1 MFWILALVLSLFGAD
16 PAAAQGCGPQNPN
29 CIVPTAPFG
38 TSNNQA
44 ASTEFVN
51 TATGGGGLGTLD
63 FALMGNG
70 ASPATFK
77 GFLQS
82 GTGAVTRTW
91 QSKTADLPSLKDFG
105 AVCDGVTN
113 DATAVSNATGAF
125 SSVLLTGAASST
137 GTKCKVSTAANALT
151 GKLFGWNT
159 QLVDGSSNQ
168 RGYFFSSVSANQA
181 YTATNENS
189 VETAFNGNFTGGQ
202 FVVEHRITGAATL
215 TQPTTGYVYSP
226 WAYPHYTFLYNESGF
241 NNGTADNNGRTA
253 AVAYRS
259 KVYNAGQGD
268 AVAFNASTFV
278 TGTRA
283 GSTSFLANP
292 AVTMFNGDGFAGADG
307 VYINAGELSLND
319 NGFDAAGIGWVINLN
334 RTISTGAK
342 GAYWAGFAA
351 HSHGSAS
358 GNGAFIGLGKFTVGL
373 DFTPLTT
380 DASKAAIALV
390 ANDRIYWNASAGGG
404 SFMSSLGNI
413 WTTYNSGNTALE
425 FVLNNSSPTLQLAAT
440 GTNVNFVK
448 ITAVATGNSPAV
460 EAVGGDANIQF
471 MFASKG
477 ASPIIFR
484 TQGTAGATQFQI
496 SDTVGATRNISVT
509 GSNGGN
515 PTLSTTAGGLNVATN
530 NGHTTYTGTAPTLTA
545 GCNGAGQVIS
555 GSDTA
560 GTITGQTA
568 ASTSCTLTFA
578 TAYGAAPNC
587 VASGQTAP
595 LTGAI
600 TVGTGTLVVNFPSTA
615 NFKWSY
621 ICFGS

>member
-1 MFWILALVLSLFGAD
+1 MLWILALVLSLFGAN
-16 PAAAQGCGPQNPN
+16 PASAQGCGPQNPN

-113 DATAVSNATGAF
+113 DATAVSNAVGAF
-125 SSVLLTGAASST
+125 SSVLATGAASST
-137 GTKCKVSTAANALT
+137 GTKCKVSTAAASLT

-168 RGYFFSSVSANQA
+168 RGYFFSAVSANQA
-181 YTATNENS
+181 YTATNENG
-189 VETAFNGNFTGGQ
+189 VDTAFNGNFTGGQ

-215 TQPTTGYVYSP
+215 TQPTSGYVFSP

-241 NNGTADNNGRTA
+241 NNGTADNVGRTA
-253 AVAYRS
+253 AVGNRI
-259 KVYNAGQGD
+259 KVYNHGQGD
-268 AVAFNASTFV
+268 VVAFNCSAFV
-278 TGTRA
+278 DTTRA
-283 GSTSFLANP
+283 GATNFLANP
-292 AVTMFNGDGFAGADG
+292 AVGCFAGDVFAGANG
-307 VYINAGELSLND
+307 VYLNPFEVQLND
-319 NGFDAAGIGWVINLN
+319 SGFDVAGITVVSNLN
-334 RTISTGAK
+334 RTVNTGAL
-342 GAYWAGFAA
+342 GVGWGFLRGQ
-351 HSHGSAS
+351 SVGSKA
-358 GNGAFIGLGKFTVGL
+358 L
-373 DFTPLTT
+373 DFGLSITGPVVNGIDFTQVT
-380 DASKAAIALV
+380 FSAAQVAAALP
-390 ANDRIYWNASAGGG
+390 ANSRVYWNATSGGA
-404 SFMSSLGNI
+404 FTVTPGNI
-413 WTTYNSGNTALE
+413 WATYNSANTALE

-484 TQGTAGATQFQI
+484 TQGTGGATQFQI

-515 PTLSTTAGGLNVATN
+515 PTLSTTAGGLTITPTTPHTN
-530 NGHTTYTGTAPTLTA
+530 WGGTTPTLTA
-545 GCNGAGQVIS
+545 GCNGAGSSVS

-560 GTITGQTA
+560 GTVTGQTA
-568 ASTSCTLTFA
+568 AATTCTLTFN
-578 TAYGAAPNC
+578 TAFGAAPRC
-587 VASGQTAP
+587 VASGEQSA
-595 LTGAI
+595 LTAI
-600 TVGTGTLVVNFPSTA
+600 TPGTGTLVVTFASTA
-615 NFKWSY
+615 NFKWDY
-621 ICFGS
+621 VCFGT